1 MVFLAAVQMRGLKM
15 AGVKQRWNRDPK
27 FFEGLWKMEFSES
40 PRDSAACQIRKG
52 VHSRRRERVCPG
64 FIVVQLRLPGD
75 IAALGQDSDAQVIDV
90 FFAKKLG
97 NFLVQIASLIDP
109 KN

>member
-1 MVFLAAVQMRGLKM
+1 V
-15 AGVKQRWNRDPK
+15 
-27 FFEGLWKMEFSES
+27 
-40 PRDSAACQIRKG
+40 ACQTRKG
-52 VHSRRRERVCPG
+52 VHFRRQEGVRPD

-97 NFLVQIASLIDP
+97 NLLVQIASLIDP